1 MHAADLLRVNFQ
13 SHRQLAIHADKGF
26 TTTLQAAGGVAS
38 DIYSGIERASWYASC
53 LIPRYNDVC
62 QQLKSEEIRTAYSIM
77 SIFRYRDVIAHM
89 LYLYFQ
95 TLCEDIKEGNING
108 SAQQLIRRTTGL
120 MAHMTAAGGT
130 RFAIAA
136 AMAEAIAQSA
146 FLKKSVAQ
154 KLAGKMPVGT
164 YLLQIYGIQHKVAM
178 AARKLK
184 ATAPNYYWLLYQ
196 AKLEMLYYFIEPAL
210 SEFIQK
216 TNAGIYTNLDQL
228 ADEIGERFNV

>member
-1 MHAADLLRVNFQ
+1 
-13 SHRQLAIHADKGF
+13 
-26 TTTLQAAGGVAS
+26 
-38 DIYSGIERASWYASC
+38 ASWYASC
-53 LIPRYNDVC
+53 LIPQYNDVC

-136 AMAEAIAQSA
+136 AVAEAIAQSA

-178 AARKLK
+178 AARTLK

-216 TNAGIYTNLDQL
+216 T
-228 ADEIGERFNV
+228 